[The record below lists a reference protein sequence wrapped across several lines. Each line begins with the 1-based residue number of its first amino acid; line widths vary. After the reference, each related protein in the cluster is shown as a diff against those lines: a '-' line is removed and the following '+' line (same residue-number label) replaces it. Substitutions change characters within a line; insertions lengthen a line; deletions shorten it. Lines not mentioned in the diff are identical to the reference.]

1 MKVERYILE
10 YASAKR
16 KALENNSLMNQ
27 GIKKELLRRIDYAV
41 KMRERGFIIADE
53 AIQLIGNLVPKDED
67 FTEYMI

>member
-16 KALENNSLMNQ
+16 KALENNSLMNT
-27 GIKKELLRRIDYAV
+27 GVKKELLRRIDYAV
-41 KMRERGFIIADE
+41 KMRERGYIIADE

-67 FTEYMI
+67 FTEYMT